1 MCGELP
7 QPRAGTVE
15 PRAGTLDHLESLAYH
30 SPNPLDLLSLPP
42 LMARKGICQEKIP
55 GKVKV
60 SFSWRAITRAGLI
73 SPSQY
78 FQEVSVLKQ
87 EQPQRLPEKWN
98 ARETTDLLPFVF
110 QQIFLPK
117 TYPQWPSS

>member
-60 SFSWRAITRAGLI
+60 SSIGLI
-73 SPSQY
+73 NYTYIMQSQY
-78 FQEVSVLKQ
+78 NL
-87 EQPQRLPEKWN
+87 
-98 ARETTDLLPFVF
+98 
-110 QQIFLPK
+110 
-117 TYPQWPSS
+117 